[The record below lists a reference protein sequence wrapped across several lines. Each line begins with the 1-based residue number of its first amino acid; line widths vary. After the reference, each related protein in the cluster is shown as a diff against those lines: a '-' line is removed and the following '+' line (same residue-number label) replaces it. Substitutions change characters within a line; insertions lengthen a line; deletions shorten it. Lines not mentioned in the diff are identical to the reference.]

1 MDFKGKILKLQE
13 EKKSWEVEQS
23 DFISQIS
30 ILNANR
36 REEEEVLEELMTQPL
51 IQIEDQ
57 VNASLAE

>member
-23 DFISQIS
+23 EFISQIS

-36 REEEEVLEELMTQPL
+36 RQEEEVLEELMTQPL

-57 VNASLAE
+57 VNAPLAE